1 MMELKNGQSVLEAL
15 QTAPDAYEEILRTFS
30 ELVEYLPF
38 TDKEKEE
45 LRVEFSLHEPYQEVT

>member
-1 MMELKNGQSVLEAL
+1 MELKNGQSVLEAL
-15 QTAPDAYEEILRTFS
+15 QAAPDAYEEIVNTFS
-30 ELVEYLPF
+30 ELIEYLPF